1 METFRILSKLLFW
14 NVFSGQR
21 DIIVERGV
29 DDDSDEI
36 ETEEQNKI
44 LVDDE
49 QSLDKSLHSVE
60 KRAAFKYKFLR
71 EMSSPKTVEMLVVVD
86 KNMYH
91 KHGDANITTY
101 TLTLFNMV
109 SLLCFVFYSFWKTV
123 GCWLPSFI
131 LPVILLPVLLTVSHS
146 TSIFSAWCVTYL
158 VHYMDCYPWVGFQ
171 FDKVS

>member
-1 METFRILSKLLFW
+1 MISNSKWKLLASYRNCF
-14 NVFSGQR
+14 FKCFLGQR

-109 SLLCFVFYSFWKTV
+109 SLLFCLLCFLEKKNWLLVAIFPSSGYPSASF
-123 GCWLPSFI
+123 
-131 LPVILLPVLLTVSHS
+131 
-146 TSIFSAWCVTYL
+146 TY
-158 VHYMDCYPWVGFQ
+158 CFP
-171 FDKVS
+171 